1 MHKKKSKILVIGTSP
16 SYSGDA
22 GAGKSSLIQT
32 YVKKNYQFSSD
43 YVMVPLPLFRLKALK
58 FTPKS
63 SHSLSLTLT

>member
-1 MHKKKSKILVIGTSP
+1 MHKKKSKILVIGTCT

-43 YVMVPLPLFRLKALK
+43 YVMVRLR
-58 FTPKS
+58 
-63 SHSLSLTLT
+63 